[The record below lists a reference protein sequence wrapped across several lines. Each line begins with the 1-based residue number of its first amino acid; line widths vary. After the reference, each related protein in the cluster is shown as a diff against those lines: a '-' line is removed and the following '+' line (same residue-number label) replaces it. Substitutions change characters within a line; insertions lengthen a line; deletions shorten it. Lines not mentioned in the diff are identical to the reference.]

1 MRAADSTTGEEEAME
16 LAPMSFIGWLII
28 GALAGWLAGRIVEGY
43 GFGLVGNIVIGIVGA
58 CIGGLILPKLG
69 IIPTTTGGNLL
80 AATLG
85 AVILLVLLGILR
97 R

>member
-1 MRAADSTTGEEEAME
+1 MAVD
-16 LAPMSFIGWLII
+16 LAPMSFLGWLFI

-43 GFGLVGNIVIGIVGA
+43 GFGLVGNIVIGIIGA

-69 IIPTTTGGNLL
+69 IIPTTTGGNFL
-80 AATLG
+80 AATAG
-85 AVILLVLLGILR
+85 AVVLLVLLGILR